1 MSAKYG
7 PGTDEVTAFLLHVGT
22 LTPPEVIALS
32 SDLDGHELRHR
43 VRAKARNRSLLAAI
57 DHDLVDEWAAAR
69 AQARDHLNVKG
80 ADSDT
85 ITPEAWRGVRNLVFD
100 VAAAL
105 VTRHLIVDTEPRD
118 TEPRDTDFTQEDY
131 DTLTGGWR
139 RTVGSL
145 HPDDHGFPG
154 EDEH

>member
-22 LTPPEVIALS
+22 LTPLGVIALS
-32 SDLDGHELRHR
+32 YDPMCLEDGHAYR
-43 VRAKARNRSLLAAI
+43 VQARNHSLLAAI
-57 DHDLVDEWAAAR
+57 DHDLVDEWASAR
-69 AQARDHLNVKG
+69 AQARDHLDVKG
-80 ADSDT
+80 EVSDT
-85 ITPEAWRGVRNLVFD
+85 LTSGAWRGVRNLVFD

-105 VTRHLIVDTEPRD
+105 VTRHLIVDTEPQ
-118 TEPRDTDFTQEDY
+118 DTDFTREDY

-139 RTVGSL
+139 RTVGSI

-154 EDEH
+154 EGEG